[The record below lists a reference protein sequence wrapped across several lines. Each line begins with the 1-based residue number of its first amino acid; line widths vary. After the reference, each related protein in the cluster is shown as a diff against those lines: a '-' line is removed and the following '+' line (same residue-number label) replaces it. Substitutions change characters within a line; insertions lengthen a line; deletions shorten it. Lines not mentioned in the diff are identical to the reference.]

1 VYKGEEK
8 TSTNGMKEEG
18 KMLVDRYQAE
28 DVFARVPQIA
38 ERIDP
43 VLKELDQ
50 LLDDDTVYRQ
60 VRTDFGKRHQYTL
73 VHGRHSTP
81 VEVLLRM
88 LIVKHLHQWSYQETE
103 EQVDQNLIL
112 RWFCRLYWA
121 PVPDD
126 TTLIRWANTLQPET
140 LHALNDRVVQLAVQ
154 AKATKGRK
162 LRLDA
167 TCVQTEIHHPTDS
180 GLLVDS
186 VRVLSRFVQRAK
198 GLIKERLTNVQQA
211 CRSRLRTA
219 RRVAQTLHRQLRRQG
234 EDKEAEQK
242 KLYEQ
247 LIETTEQMV
256 RQSRRVLAALGE
268 QTEQQAKQLL
278 ASVQEVLPLI
288 ERVIVQTRTRV
299 LEGRSVASEQKVL
312 SLFEPHTRAIPRHK
326 GGALVEFGRQVILDE
341 VEGGIVTRYQILEHP
356 NEHGQAIEAVAH
368 HVALFAHPPGTV
380 AGDRGVHSPETEARL
395 AAAGVKRVAIP
406 ASGKLSEER
415 QALEHTRPWKRAYR
429 WRAGIEGRI
438 ASLRRDFGWRRC
450 AYHGQDG
457 MERWLGLGIMASN
470 LRRIALAKGA

>member
-1 VYKGEEK
+1 
-8 TSTNGMKEEG
+8 
-18 KMLVDRYQAE
+18 MLVDRYPSE
-28 DVFARVPQIA
+28 DVFARVPQMA
-38 ERIDP
+38 QRIDP

-50 LLDDDTVYRQ
+50 LLDDDILYRQ
-60 VRTDFGKRHQYTL
+60 VRADFGKRHRWTL

-81 VEVLLRM
+81 GEVLLRL
-88 LIVKHLHQWSYQETE
+88 LIIKHLHQWSYQETE

-154 AKATKGRK
+154 AKVTKGRK

-167 TCVQTEIHHPTDS
+167 TCVQTNIHHPTDS

-198 GLIKERLTNVQQA
+198 GLVKDQMSNVQQA

-219 RRVAQTLHRQLRRQG
+219 RQVAQTLHRQLRRKG
-234 EDKEAEQK
+234 EDKEAQQI
-242 KLYEQ
+242 KLYQ
-247 LIETTEQMV
+247 KLIQTAEQMV
-256 RQSRRVLAALGE
+256 RQSRRVVAVLGQ
-268 QTEQQAKQLL
+268 QTQQQAQHLL
-278 ASVQEVLPLI
+278 EQAQQVLPLV
-288 ERVIVQTRTRV
+288 ERIISQTRSRV
-299 LEGRSVASEQKVL
+299 LEGKKVASDQKVL

-341 VEGGIVTRYQILEHP
+341 ADGGIVTRYQILEHP
-356 NEHGQAIEAVAH
+356 NEHGQAVEAVEH
-368 HVALFAHPPGTV
+368 HQALFEHPPGLV
-380 AGDRGVHSPETEARL
+380 SGDRGVHSPETEARL
-395 AAAGVKRVAIP
+395 KEAGVKRVAIP

-415 QALEHTRPWKRAYR
+415 QALERSRSWRRGYR

-438 ASLRRDFGWRRC
+438 ASLRRDFGWRKSR
-450 AYHGQDG
+450 YHGQDG
-457 MERWLGLGIMASN
+457 MERGLGLGVMASN
-470 LRRIALAKGA
+470 LRRIALMKGA

>member
-1 VYKGEEK
+1 
-8 TSTNGMKEEG
+8 
-18 KMLVDRYQAE
+18 MLVDRYPSE
-28 DVFARVPQIA
+28 DVFARVPQMA
-38 ERIDP
+38 QRIDP

-50 LLDDDTVYRQ
+50 LLEDDALYRQ
-60 VRTDFGKRHQYTL
+60 VRADFGKRHRWTL

-88 LIVKHLHQWSYQETE
+88 LIVKHLHGWSYQETE

-126 TTLIRWANTLQPET
+126 TTLMRWANTLQPET

-198 GLIKERLTNVQQA
+198 GLVKERLTNVQQA

-368 HVALFAHPPGTV
+368 HVALFDHPPGTV
-380 AGDRGVHSPETEARL
+380 AGDRGVHSPETEAIL
-395 AAAGVKRVAIP
+395 KEAGVKRVAIP

-415 QALEHTRPWKRAYR
+415 QALERTRPWRRGYR

-438 ASLRRDFGWRRC
+438 ASLRRDYGWRMCR
-450 AYHGQDG
+450 YHGQDG
-457 MERWLGLGIMASN
+457 MERWLGLGVMASN
-470 LRRIALAKGA
+470 LRHLAQATVK